1 LTQEIQP
8 RCIIEEK
15 ARGNMALYSHSQL
28 STYED
33 CPFKYKLRYR
43 DNINRDIEGVEG
55 FLGSRVHE
63 TLKKCYDDLRLTRV
77 NSLSD
82 LLAYYNK
89 IWQEN
94 WNDSIIIVKQDLT
107 VENYR
112 ALGEKLIE
120 TYYNRYAPFDQD
132 ITIGTELGLNFPL
145 DDGKYRMRGYI
156 DRLSRTPDGIYEIH
170 DYKTSAHLPGQQD
183 IDNDRQLG
191 LYHIGVQKKWP
202 DIENI
207 RLIWHYVAFDEE
219 LVSYR
224 TSEAISNLIQST
236 RDLIDEIETAQD
248 FPPRESALCD
258 WCEYPDLCPMR
269 KHLYTVEALP
279 VNEYLKE
286 PGVTLVN
293 KYAALKDESKR
304 IDEEIQKVREAIL
317 EYARKEGVEV
327 IKGSDRKARVKFEEK
342 LKFPRKSD
350 AERQELDNTI
360 IEAGKWA
367 EVSQLDATALTDAIE
382 SGLWSKDLID
392 KVMKYGRIETT
403 DSLRISKLTDEEK

>member
-1 LTQEIQP
+1 MY
-8 RCIIEEK
+8 EE
-15 ARGNMALYSHSQL
+15 
-28 STYED
+28 

-43 DNINRDIEGVEG
+43 DNIKRDIEGVEG

-63 TLKKCYDDLRLTRV
+63 TLKKCYDDLRLTRLD
-77 NSLSD
+77 SLSD

-94 WNDSIIIVKQDLT
+94 WNDSIIIVKEDLT
-107 VENYR
+107 QAHYR

-132 ITIGTELGLNFPL
+132 ITMGTELGLNFPL
-145 DDGKYRMRGYI
+145 DDDSKYRMRGYI
-156 DRLSRTPDGIYEIH
+156 DRLSCTKDGIYEIH
-170 DYKTSAHLPGQQD
+170 DYKTSIHLPGQQD
-183 IDNDRQLG
+183 VDNDRQLG

-202 DIENI
+202 DVEDI
-207 RLIWHYVAFDEE
+207 RLIWHYIAFDRE

-224 TSEAISNLIQST
+224 TPEAISSLIQNTKS
-236 RDLIDEIETAQD
+236 LIDEIEAAED

-293 KYAALKDESKR
+293 KYVALKDAAKK
-304 IDEEIQKVREAIL
+304 IDEETEKVREAIL

-342 LKFPRKSD
+342 LKFPGKND
-350 AERQELDNTI
+350 EERQELDNTI

-367 EVSQLDATALTDAIE
+367 EVSQLDTTKLTDVIE

-392 KVMKYGRIETT
+392 KVMKYGRIEAT
-403 DSLRISKLTDEEK
+403 DSVRISKLSDEEK

>member
-1 LTQEIQP
+1 MPI
-8 RCIIEEK
+8 
-15 ARGNMALYSHSQL
+15 YSDSRL
-28 STYED
+28 SMYED
-33 CPFKYKLRYR
+33 CPFKYKLCYH
-43 DNINRDIEGVEG
+43 DNIKRDIEGVEG

-63 TLKKCYDDLRLTRV
+63 TLKKCYDDLRLTRA

-94 WNDSIIIVKQDLT
+94 WNDSIIIVKQNLT
-107 VENYR
+107 AEHYR
-112 ALGEKLIE
+112 ALGERLLE

-132 ITIGTELGLNFPL
+132 ITIGTELGLSFPL
-145 DDGKYRMRGYI
+145 DDGKYRMRGSI
-156 DRLSRTPDGIYEIH
+156 DRLSRTKDGIYEIH
-170 DYKTSAHLPGQQD
+170 DYKTGAYLPSQEEA
-183 IDNDRQLG
+183 DNDRQLG

-207 RLIWHYVAFDEE
+207 RLIWHYIAFDEE

-224 TSEAISNLIQST
+224 TPEAISKLIQNT
-236 RDLIDEIETAQD
+236 KGLIDEIEAAQD

-258 WCEYPDLCPMR
+258 WCEYGDLCPMR
-269 KHLYTVEALP
+269 RHLYAVEALP
-279 VNEYLKE
+279 VNEYLNE
-286 PGVTLVN
+286 PGVALVN
-293 KYAALKDESKR
+293 KYVALKDEAKK
-304 IDEEIQKVREAIL
+304 IDEETEKVREAIL

-327 IKGSDRKARVKFEEK
+327 IKGSDRKVRVKFEDK
-342 LKFPRKSD
+342 LRFPGKNE

-367 EVSQLDATALTDAIE
+367 EVSQLDTTKLTDVVE
-382 SGLWSKDLID
+382 SGLWSKGLIA

-403 DSLRISKLTDEEK
+403 DSVRISKLSDEEK

>member
-1 LTQEIQP
+1 MPIYSDSRLSMY
-8 RCIIEEK
+8 EE
-15 ARGNMALYSHSQL
+15 
-28 STYED
+28 
-33 CPFKYKLRYR
+33 CPFKYKLRYH
-43 DNINRDIEGVEG
+43 DNIKRDIEGVEG

-63 TLKKCYDDLRLTRV
+63 TLKKCYDDLKLTRLDT
-77 NSLSD
+77 LSD

-94 WNDSIIIVKQDLT
+94 WNDSIIIVKEDLT
-107 VENYR
+107 QAHYR

-132 ITIGTELGLNFPL
+132 ITMGTELGLNFPL
-145 DDGKYRMRGYI
+145 DDDSKYRMRGYI
-156 DRLSRTPDGIYEIH
+156 DRLSRTKDGIYEIH
-170 DYKTSAHLPGQQD
+170 DYKTSIHLPGQQD
-183 IDNDRQLG
+183 VDNDRQLG

-207 RLIWHYVAFDEE
+207 RLIWHYIAFDEE

-224 TSEAISNLIQST
+224 TPEAISSLIQNTKS
-236 RDLIDEIETAQD
+236 LIDEIEAAED
-248 FPPRESALCD
+248 FSPRESALCD

-293 KYAALKDESKR
+293 KYVALKDAAKK
-304 IDEEIQKVREAIL
+304 IDEETEKVREAIL

-342 LKFPRKSD
+342 LKFPGKND
-350 AERQELDNTI
+350 EERQELDNTI

-367 EVSQLDATALTDAIE
+367 EVSQLDTTKLTDVIE
-382 SGLWSKDLID
+382 SGLWSKALID
-392 KVMKYGRIETT
+392 RVMKYGRIEAT
-403 DSLRISKLTDEEK
+403 DSVRISKLSDEEK

>member
-1 LTQEIQP
+1 MY
-8 RCIIEEK
+8 EE
-15 ARGNMALYSHSQL
+15 
-28 STYED
+28 
-33 CPFKYKLRYR
+33 CPFKYKLCYH
-43 DNINRDIEGVEG
+43 DNIKRDIEGVEG

-63 TLKKCYDDLRLTRV
+63 TLKKCYDDLRITRV

-107 VENYR
+107 AEHYR
-112 ALGEKLIE
+112 ALGERLIE

-132 ITIGTELGLNFPL
+132 ITIGTELALNFPL

-156 DRLSRTPDGIYEIH
+156 DRLSRTQDGIYEIH

-191 LYHIGVQKKWP
+191 LYHIGVQRKWP

-224 TSEAISNLIQST
+224 TPEAISSLIQDTKS
-236 RDLIDEIETAQD
+236 LIDEIEAAED

-258 WCEYPDLCPMR
+258 WCEYGDLCPMR

-293 KYAALKDESKR
+293 KYVALKGEAKR
-304 IDEEIQKVREAIL
+304 IDEEIQKVREAIF
-317 EYARKEGVEV
+317 EYARKEEVEV
-327 IKGSDRKARVKFEEK
+327 IKGSDRKVKVSFSEK
-342 LKFPRKSD
+342 LKFPGKNEE
-350 AERQELDNTI
+350 ERQELDNTI

-367 EVSQLDATALTDAIE
+367 EVSQLDTTKLTNAIG

-392 KVMKYGRIETT
+392 KVMKYGRIEET
-403 DSLRISKLTDEEK
+403 DSVRISKLTDEEK

>member
-1 LTQEIQP
+1 MPIYSDSRLSMY
-8 RCIIEEK
+8 EE
-15 ARGNMALYSHSQL
+15 
-28 STYED
+28 
-33 CPFKYKLRYR
+33 CPFKYKLRYH
-43 DNINRDIEGVEG
+43 DNIKRDIEGVEG

-63 TLKKCYDDLRLTRV
+63 TLKKCYDDLRLTRA

-82 LLAYYNK
+82 LLAYYNR

-107 VENYR
+107 QAHYR
-112 ALGEKLIE
+112 ALGEKLLE
-120 TYYNRYAPFDQD
+120 TYYSRYAPFDQD

-145 DDGKYRMRGYI
+145 DDDSKYRMKGYI

-170 DYKTSAHLPGQQD
+170 DYKTGAYLPSQEEA
-183 IDNDRQLG
+183 DNDRQLG

-207 RLIWHYVAFDEE
+207 RLIWHYVAFDRE

-224 TSEAISNLIQST
+224 TPEAISRLIRST
-236 RDLIDEIETAQD
+236 KGLIDEIEAAED

-258 WCEYPDLCPMR
+258 WCEYGDLCPMR
-269 KHLYTVEALP
+269 RHMYTVEALP
-279 VNEYLKE
+279 VNEYLNE
-286 PGVTLVN
+286 PGVALVN
-293 KYAALKDESKR
+293 KYAALKDEAKK

-327 IKGSDRKARVKFEEK
+327 IKGSDHKVRVKFEDK
-342 LKFPRKSD
+342 LRFPGKNE

-367 EVSQLDATALTDAIE
+367 EVSQLDTTKLTDVIE
-382 SGLWSKDLID
+382 SGLWSKGLID

-403 DSLRISKLTDEEK
+403 DSVRISKLGDEGK

>member
-1 LTQEIQP
+1 MPI
-8 RCIIEEK
+8 
-15 ARGNMALYSHSQL
+15 YSDSRL
-28 STYED
+28 SMYED
-33 CPFKYKLRYR
+33 CPFKYKLCYH
-43 DNINRDIEGVEG
+43 DNIKRDIEGVEG

-63 TLKKCYDDLRLTRV
+63 TLKKCYDDLRLTRA

-107 VENYR
+107 AEHYR
-112 ALGEKLIE
+112 NLGERLLE

-132 ITIGTELGLNFPL
+132 ITIGTELGLSFPL
-145 DDGKYRMRGYI
+145 DDGKYRMRGSI
-156 DRLSRTPDGIYEIH
+156 DRLSRTKDGIYEIH
-170 DYKTSAHLPGQQD
+170 DYKTGAYLPSQEEA
-183 IDNDRQLG
+183 DNDRQLG

-207 RLIWHYVAFDEE
+207 RLIWHYIAFDEE

-224 TSEAISNLIQST
+224 TPEAISKLIQNT
-236 RDLIDEIETAQD
+236 KGLIDEIEAAQD

-258 WCEYPDLCPMR
+258 WCEYGDLCPMR
-269 KHLYTVEALP
+269 RHLYAVEALP
-279 VNEYLKE
+279 VNEYLNE
-286 PGVTLVN
+286 PGVALVN
-293 KYAALKDESKR
+293 KYVALKDEAKK
-304 IDEEIQKVREAIL
+304 IDEETEKVREAIL

-327 IKGSDRKARVKFEEK
+327 IKGSDRKVRVKFEDK
-342 LKFPRKSD
+342 LRFPGKNE

-367 EVSQLDATALTDAIE
+367 EVSQLDTTKLTDVVE
-382 SGLWSKDLID
+382 SGLWSKGLIA

-403 DSLRISKLTDEEK
+403 DSVRISKLSDEEK